1 MTTTTITTADAAQ
14 RRLLLSDGTVAELH
28 GPLEPGRPL
37 VILLHGFAGDLASL
51 TRPGAGRTSWRD
63 ALLAAGYSTLS
74 YRQSAP
80 LGTLEPNVDQ
90 LVGVAAGPLSS
101 DDRLRR
107 LPLVIVAHSRGGLL
121 ARAFLDRASRVPG
134 LRGVLDRIERVI
146 TLHCPHQG
154 SGLAGLTVRVDAT
167 ARRLQTLVGSLGLR
181 PGVLAALCALS
192 ASPAVAELA
201 PGSAL
206 LRGLARQAPPAGI
219 EWHTFG
225 GISADLAGMR
235 SLLGTPGDPGQRPGP
250 ARIARAR
257 GLGELLGV
265 LDRLALLT
273 PALREGEGDLVVA
286 DACAR
291 LPFAA
296 GHTVN
301 RLTHI
306 EALWEP
312 RLHAQVVALLR
323 GDIGLAAA

>member
-1 MTTTTITTADAAQ
+1 MTITATTTDAAQ
-14 RRLLLSDGTVAELH
+14 RRLVLPDGTVAQLH
-28 GPLEPGRPL
+28 GPLEPGVPL
-37 VILLHGFAGDLASL
+37 VVLLHGFAGDLASL
-51 TRPGAGRTSWRD
+51 TRPGQGRTSWRD
-63 ALLAAGYSTLS
+63 TLLAHGYSTLS
-74 YRQSAP
+74 YRQVAP

-90 LVGVAAGPLSS
+90 LVGIASGPLST

-107 LPLVIVAHSRGGLL
+107 LPLVVLAHSRGGLL
-121 ARAFLDRASRVPG
+121 ARAFLDRASGLPA

-146 TLHCPHQG
+146 TLHSPHQG
-154 SGLAGLTVRVDAT
+154 SGLAGLTVRMDAA
-167 ARRLQTLVGSLGLR
+167 ARRLQMLVGSLGLR
-181 PGVLAALCALS
+181 PAVLAALCALS

-201 PGSAL
+201 PGSPL
-206 LRGLARQAPPAGI
+206 LRSLAGRTPPAGI

-225 GISADLAGMR
+225 GISADLGRMR
-235 SLLGTPGDPGQRPGP
+235 TLLGSSNGPDQRPGA

-257 GLGELLGV
+257 GLAGTLGV

-291 LPFAA
+291 LPYAA

-306 EALWEP
+306 EALWDP
-312 RLHAQVVALLR
+312 GLQAQVVDLLTA
-323 GDIGLAAA
+323 GDVLAAA